1 MIAQMVTIRNEAG
14 IHCRPSS
21 VIVKTAV
28 DYPGTIRIQSE
39 VGVADCRS
47 IMGLLC
53 LAMEKGTQVTITV
66 SGKDEDRMSRELV
79 KLFETEFDFPPQ

>member
-1 MIAQMVTIRNEAG
+1 MIERVVTIRNEAG

-28 DYPGTIRIQSE
+28 GYPGTIRIQSKA
-39 VGVADCRS
+39 GVADCRS

-53 LAMEKGTQVTITV
+53 LAMEKGTQITISV
-66 SGKDEDRMSRELV
+66 SGQDEERMSQELV
-79 KLFETEFDFPPQ
+79 ELFETEFDFPPQ

>member
-1 MIAQMVTIRNEAG
+1 MIEQVATIRNEAG

-28 DYPGTIRIQSE
+28 GYSGTIRIQTE
-39 VGVADCRS
+39 AGVADCRS

-53 LAMEKGTQVTITV
+53 LAMEKGTQIVISV
-66 SGKDEDRMSRELV
+66 SGHDEERMSRKLV
-79 KLFETEFDFPPQ
+79 ELFETEFDFSPQ